1 MKGMRLLERQESMD
15 LTELEKSEKKSDSF
29 QMKKVKK
36 DILTVEF
43 GIICHQVNAKGVM
56 GAGLAAQVKA
66 QFPRAFKEYK
76 EVYDKGELK
85 LGGLIMSLVSLEA
98 QLYIAHIVGQ
108 HDYGRKA
115 IFTNYQ
121 ALSLALSSLKS
132 FRVSLDKDVPI
143 FFPWR
148 MGSGLGGGSW
158 RVVKDI
164 IEEHF
169 PDAIICQH

>member
-1 MKGMRLLERQESMD
+1 MD

-43 GIICHQVNAKGVM
+43 GIICHQVNARGVM
-56 GAGLAAQVKA
+56 GAGLAAQVKS
-66 QFPRAFKEYK
+66 QFPKAFNDYK
-76 EVYDKGELK
+76 AAYATGALK
-85 LGGLIMSLVSLEA
+85 LGKVVIS
-98 QLYIAHIVGQ
+98 QIKPYNFIAHIVGQ

-148 MGSGLGGGSW
+148 MGSGLAGGRW
-158 RVVKDI
+158 RIVKDI

-169 PDAIICQH
+169 PDAIICQL